1 MRAGSCGHCGAPL
14 PLPTGGVVICG
25 YCGRQYQAAAPPAPS
40 PPPPPPQFP
49 HPASLPAP
57 PPTNTKRAA
66 QIGITIAVLGL
77 LMFLGVGFFVVSMY
91 LNVATST
98 AAARA
103 AAARAAA
110 PAKPPSPP
118 NDLAHR
124 WLSRGKPAFTRGTA
138 QWVNVTG
145 IVDLGNDELTM
156 IDAATGKIVW
166 HVPAPVDSE
175 TYADGEDRILTYDNA
190 KRIMRYD
197 AKTGKVRWTIM
208 VADFVHDITFG
219 PGCASVRLAEPI
231 GIDTETGQLKAC
243 TPTRPTQYRRERE
256 ELHDVSLKRGDVG
269 FVGAIQLD
277 NKPINGDP
285 PRFLVKARRAG
296 HELWRA
302 VPSEIEP
309 IWTSDGF
316 NRTIGLTPNGVFV
329 FGRNP
334 ADHHARWLLLDPNT
348 GATVLSSGNNIK
360 VDDDMWLASGGPQVF
375 VVHNQSLDAFAPTGK
390 LAWRMAD
397 DR

>member
-1 MRAGSCGHCGAPL
+1 
-14 PLPTGGVVICG
+14 VVICG
-25 YCGRQYQAAAPPAPS
+25 YCGRQYHAAPPPPA
-40 PPPPPPQFP
+40 PPPQQFP

-57 PPTNTKRAA
+57 PTTNSKRAA

-77 LMFLGVGFFVVSMY
+77 VMFLSVGFFVVSMY
-91 LNVATST
+91 MNVATST

-103 AAARAAA
+103 AAGRAAA

-124 WLSRGKPAFTRGTA
+124 WLARGKPAFTRGTG

-145 IVDLGNDELTM
+145 IVDLGNQEMVMLDG
-156 IDAATGKIVW
+156 ATGKIVW
-166 HVPAPVDSE
+166 HVPAPADSE
-175 TYADGEDRILTYDNA
+175 TYGDGEDCILAYDNA
-190 KRIMRYD
+190 KRVIRYD
-197 AKTGKVRWTIM
+197 AKNGKVRWTIT

-219 PGCASVRLAEPI
+219 PGCASVHVREPI

-243 TPTRPTQYRRERE
+243 TPTRPALSRRERE
-256 ELHDVSLKRGDVG
+256 ELHDVSMKRGDVDY
-269 FVGAIQLD
+269 VGAIQLD
-277 NKPINGDP
+277 NKPINADP
-285 PRFLVKARRAG
+285 PRFLVKASRSGR
-296 HELWRA
+296 ELWRA
-302 VPSEIEP
+302 VPTTLEP

-329 FGRNP
+329 FGRSS

-348 GATVLSSGNNIK
+348 GATMLSSGNNIK
-360 VDDDMWLASGGPQVF
+360 VEDDMWLASGGPQIF
-375 VVHNQSLDAFAPTGK
+375 VVHNLSLTAFAPTGK